1 MIVEFL
7 DAEKVCFKIFDGTH
21 ESLKARNRGR
31 LMITSKNLQSNSID
45 FSGAS
50 LISEDDFQKI
60 QKRSRVKQWD
70 ILFSMIGS
78 VGRVYLE
85 ESSNPDYA
93 IKNIGVFSCGS
104 EELARKLYYY
114 FQTPFAS
121 NYIKS
126 SCAGA
131 IQKFLSLK
139 ELKKFPIPTY
149 LNESLVKVLTLIDQ
163 KISINLEINR
173 NFSLAD

>member
-1 MIVEFL
+1 MEFL

-21 ESLKARNRGR
+21 ESPKARNRGR

-93 IKNIGVFSCGS
+93 IKNKVSLRRRYPEIPESK
-104 EELARKLYYY
+104 R
-114 FQTPFAS
+114 
-121 NYIKS
+121 IK
-126 SCAGA
+126 
-131 IQKFLSLK
+131 K
-139 ELKKFPIPTY
+139 IPYPY
-149 LNESLVKVLTLIDQ
+149 LFK
-163 KISINLEINR
+163 
-173 NFSLAD
+173 

>member
-21 ESLKARNRGR
+21 ESPKARNRGR
-31 LMITSKNLQSNSID
+31 LMITSKNL
-45 FSGAS
+45 
-50 LISEDDFQKI
+50 
-60 QKRSRVKQWD
+60 QWD

>member
-21 ESLKARNRGR
+21 ESPKARNRGR

-45 FSGAS
+45 FFGAS

-114 FQTPFAS
+114 LQTPFAS

-173 NFSLAD
+173 NLFLTR